1 MTSLKHHDLIDRMS
15 LEEKATLLSGANFWN
30 TAAIERLDIPSIM
43 LTDGPHGLRKQGGK
57 ADHLGLNESVP
68 ATCFPTAITLAAS
81 WDTAL
86 VRKVGEAIAL
96 EAKAENVGV
105 LLGPGLNIIRNP
117 LAGRSFEYFSED
129 PYLTGKL
136 AARMVRGI
144 QSTGVAASPKH
155 YAVNSQEYL
164 RMSINE
170 VVDERTLHE
179 IYLEGFRRVVT
190 EGHPKTLMSSYN
202 KVNGTL
208 ANENKHLLQNI
219 LRKQWEFHGVV
230 VTDWGGEGDRIAG
243 LRAGNQLEMPSSGGV
258 TTKQIIQAVETGE
271 LEVSRVNESVDDLL
285 TLIFA
290 QQYDTSHTHI
300 YDGDVAHQKAALI
313 EQNHTLAIQA
323 AEASIILLK
332 NDHATLP
339 LRPKTR
345 TAIIGDFAQKARY
358 QGAGSSL
365 INPTSVE
372 NALENLEK
380 TDLSITGYEPG
391 FKRFGVPSK
400 RLLRRAIALA
410 RASESVVVFLGLDET
425 SEAEGLDREHMQLPQ
440 VQLNLIEE
448 LSKLAIPITV
458 VLAGGGPVELPFAN
472 SVAAI
477 VHTQLA
483 GQGGGAAIA
492 RVLTGVANPSGKLS
506 ISYPLTYDDV
516 SSKNYFPGKEQ
527 SAEHREGIFV
537 GYRGY
542 DKTDTKVR
550 YPFGHGLS
558 YTSFEYSALIA
569 TKNEARLTITNSGT
583 VAGKEVAQLYVRAQ
597 NTADTIRP
605 EKELKGFK
613 KVTLEPGESKE
624 ITFTFDEHTF
634 AVYDIATKAWVQVG
648 GTYDILVGS
657 SSRDIHQ
664 AVPLSIVGKV
674 PQSIQNA
681 AALPSYVKGE
691 VQNIS
696 DEEFMSLLGTPLP
709 PSKWDRNA
717 RLTPQ
722 DTFSQLRY
730 TNGFGRL
737 VYGLLQTHR
746 KFLRLLGKYNS
757 ANNMMFIINM
767 PFYKLE
773 RFTGGK
779 VSMKGIRRFLWLV
792 NLDKKGP

>member
-1 MTSLKHHDLIDRMS
+1 MTNLKHHDLIARMS

-30 TAAIERLDIPSIM
+30 TAAIEHLGIPSMM

-68 ATCFPTAITLAAS
+68 ATCFPTAISLAAS

-86 VRKVGEAIAL
+86 IRKVGEAIAL

-129 PYLTGKL
+129 PYLAGKL
-136 AARMVRGI
+136 AAHMVRGI

-155 YAVNSQEYL
+155 YAVNSQEHL

-190 EGHPKTLMSSYN
+190 EGHPKTIMSSYN

-208 ANENKHLLQNI
+208 ANENEYLLQDI
-219 LRKQWEFHGVV
+219 LRRQWEFHGVV

-258 TTKQIIQAVETGE
+258 TTKQIIAAVESGE
-271 LEVSRVNESVDDLL
+271 LEVSLVDESVDDLL

-300 YDGDVAHQKAALI
+300 YDGDAAHQKAALI
-313 EQNHTLAIQA
+313 EQNHSLAIQA
-323 AEASIILLK
+323 AEESIVLLK

-339 LRPKTR
+339 LRPQTR

-365 INPTSVE
+365 INPTYVE

-380 TDLSITGYEPG
+380 TELSITGYEPG
-391 FKRFGVPSK
+391 FKRFGASSK

-410 RASESVVVFLGLDET
+410 KKSESAVVFLGLDET

-440 VQLNLIEE
+440 VQLTLIEA
-448 LSKLAIPITV
+448 LSKLDIPIVV
-458 VLAGGGPVELPFAN
+458 VLAGGGPVELPFAD

-477 VHTQLA
+477 IHTQLA
-483 GQGGGAAIA
+483 GQGGGVAVA
-492 RVLTGVANPSGKLS
+492 RALTGAANPSGKLS
-506 ISYPLTYDDV
+506 VSYPLTYDDV
-516 SSKNYFPGKEQ
+516 TSKQYFPGKEQ

-537 GYRGY
+537 GYRAY
-542 DKTDTKVR
+542 DKTDMKVR

-558 YTSFEYSALIA
+558 YTSFTYSALAA
-569 TKNEARLTITNSGT
+569 TKKEARVTITNTGT
-583 VAGKEVAQLYVRAQ
+583 VAGKEVVQLYIHAQ
-597 NTADTIRP
+597 SAADTIRP

-624 ITFTFDEHTF
+624 VNFAFDDHTF
-634 AVYDIATKAWVQVG
+634 AVYDTATKAWVEVG
-648 GTYDILVGS
+648 DTYDILVGS
-657 SSRDIHQ
+657 SSRDIRET
-664 AVPLSIVGKV
+664 VELSITGKI
-674 PQSIQNA
+674 PHSIQNTET
-681 AALPSYVKGE
+681 LPSYAKGE
-691 VQNIS
+691 VQNVS
-696 DEEFMSLLGTPLP
+696 DEEFASLLGTPLP
-709 PSKWDRNA
+709 PAKWNRSA

-730 TNGFGRL
+730 ANGLGRL
-737 VYGLLQTHR
+737 VCGLLQMHR
-746 KFLRLLGKYNS
+746 KFLRALGKYNS

-779 VSMKGIRRFLWLV
+779 VSMRAIRRFLWLV